1 MPEQNTE
8 PTPAEPAANPTEPKT
23 FTQEQVESMI
33 RERVAHV
40 KHEAPSDYEELKA
53 KAAKYDETE
62 EANKTELEKA
72 KEEAEKAKAEA
83 ATLKAESERRQ
94 IIDKVSTETG
104 VPASV
109 LSRMTGNDEEEM
121 TANAEA
127 IKAGIP
133 AYPSVQAGKPN
144 PPTMT
149 KDQILAIENER
160 ERKAAISAHLDLFK

>member
-1 MPEQNTE
+1 
-8 PTPAEPAANPTEPKT
+8 
-23 FTQEQVESMI
+23 MI

-83 ATLKAESERRQ
+83 AQLKAESERRQ

-109 LSRMTGNDEEEM
+109 LSRMVGSTEEEIRDAADALKVGM
-121 TANAEA
+121 
-127 IKAGIP
+127 P
-133 AYPSVQAGKPN
+133 AYPSVAAGNQA
-144 PPTMT
+144 PPKMT
-149 KDQILAIENER
+149 KDQILAIDNER
-160 ERKAAISAHLDLFK
+160 ERKAAIAANLELFK